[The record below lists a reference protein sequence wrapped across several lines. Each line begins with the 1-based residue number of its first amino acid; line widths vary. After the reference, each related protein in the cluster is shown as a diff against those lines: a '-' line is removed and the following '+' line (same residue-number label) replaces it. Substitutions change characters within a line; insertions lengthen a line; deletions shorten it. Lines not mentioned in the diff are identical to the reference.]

1 MSPSPPKKQRVD
13 LKPNIIETFPS
24 IDKENNNTE
33 NQIQIQNQKES
44 STLGVVPDLNSKS
57 RVTKI
62 QDEFEGE
69 DFDELLDIDESFL
82 DDADLL

>member
-13 LKPNIIETFPS
+13 LKPNIVETFQNT
-24 IDKENNNTE
+24 DKENNNTE
-33 NQIQIQNQKES
+33 NQIQNQKES
-44 STLGVVPDLNSKS
+44 SSLGVVPDLNSKS
-57 RVTKI
+57 KVTKI